1 MLLLMGQKSVYSPQ
15 TCDLKIYSRLNQ
27 FLGSKVSKKTEER
40 KLTTNKE
47 VSWTVT
53 VIADL
58 YLKLEPNMFVFIKH
72 RHYILVPEL

>member
-47 VSWTVT
+47 VSWGQLQSSPTC
-53 VIADL
+53 
-58 YLKLEPNMFVFIKH
+58 
-72 RHYILVPEL
+72 ILSWNLTCLSSSSTDIIF